1 MPKATP
7 DLQLEDVIVL
17 KKQHPC
23 GSNQW
28 CVTRLGADI
37 GLRCAGCER
46 SFLMSRADLA
56 KRIKSLVRN
65 NERVAF

>member
-1 MPKATP
+1 MPKAP
-7 DLQLEDVIVL
+7 LELQLADVIIL
-17 KKQHPC
+17 KKPHPC

-28 CVTRLGADI
+28 SVTRLGADI

-46 SFLMSRADLA
+46 AFLMSRADLT

-65 NERVAF
+65 NERVAL